1 MMELP
6 VDFHFSAQESS
17 HLQQELM
24 GISDN
29 PYRDYASFE
38 AAIDSAISRGSVP
51 GSFIEFCEERRK
63 ANTYEEPY
71 VILRNCP
78 IDRDLPFLD
87 YDDPV
92 NDKRARKSTYVAEA
106 FLLLY
111 AKLMHQEPIG
121 YANVND
127 GDIFQDIHPKRS
139 LANSQSQKA
148 LKPIFFHKDLANHFV
163 RPDWVNILGLRSKP
177 ENEVY
182 TSFVR
187 NKDLL
192 EALGEGVCDVLRRH
206 EFHTPYDDLT
216 TYESKVKLGEADVH
230 PILGGATPTDIR
242 FFENRTKGLTSQAAA
257 AVDRLVTVL
266 HNLKKRVLIQ
276 PGDLVGSA
284 NNDCL
289 HNKDVGDVADPAALQ
304 NRWLIKTVNVRSLQ
318 QHAPHFME
326 NRPRIVNG

>member
-1 MMELP
+1 M
-6 VDFHFSAQESS
+6 
-17 HLQQELM
+17 
-24 GISDN
+24 
-29 PYRDYASFE
+29 
-38 AAIDSAISRGSVP
+38 
-51 GSFIEFCEERRK
+51 
-63 ANTYEEPY
+63 
-71 VILRNCP
+71 
-78 IDRDLPFLD
+78 
-87 YDDPV
+87 
-92 NDKRARKSTYVAEA
+92 
-106 FLLLY
+106 
-111 AKLMHQEPIG
+111 
-121 YANVND
+121 
-127 GDIFQDIHPKRS
+127 
-139 LANSQSQKA
+139 
-148 LKPIFFHKDLANHFV
+148 
-163 RPDWVNILGLRSKP
+163 
-177 ENEVY
+177 
-182 TSFVR
+182 
-187 NKDLL
+187 
-192 EALGEGVCDVLRRH
+192 RRH